1 MSQTETKHPVRQT
14 SAGRIY
20 QFPNAA
26 WCRRVSG
33 VFSNKVARESP
44 NMPHALLVERKN
56 GTFLVG
62 VRAPIAKPQ
71 GAEELCIKFSS
82 GVDDLRLQ
90 GSTIWIL
97 RRLVVFMM
105 NLIFNFPI
113 N

>member
-14 SAGRIY
+14 SAGIIY

-33 VFSNKVARESP
+33 VFSNQVAREAP
-44 NMPHALLVERKN
+44 NMAHALLVERKD
-56 GTFLVG
+56 GTFLVS

-82 GVDDLRLQ
+82 GGVGMQLQ
-90 GSTIWIL
+90 GSTIWL
-97 RRLVVFMM
+97 RRRLIVFMM